1 MTEEKQFAEAVA
13 IANIPTLL
21 MVLVQLSGER
31 RWLQDPYR
39 PRRPRGV
46 DDNDSGG
53 LSDEIQQEIRA
64 AALQAILAWKGG
76 KPAALN
82 PTDVDLVEMLSVA
95 MGEKVPAE
103 YGGMTSAQLGQTPM
117 LWDHKIDVPENF
129 RVVVIGAGVSG
140 LVAAV
145 NLKAAGIPFKLFERR
160 HSVGGVWQDNR
171 YPGAGVDTPN
181 HLYSFSFAPYDWSAY
196 FAMRDELHDYFDQV
210 ADDFDIK
217 KDIQF
222 DTDVVSV
229 VYHEATQ
236 TWDVTVK
243 DSSGAQTTHNANI
256 VISAAGIFNPP
267 AFPNI
272 EGLDSFAGESWHT
285 AEWPDDKTIVG
296 KRVVMI
302 GNGATG
308 MQIGPEI
315 QHQVESLTIFQRA
328 PHWASP
334 HEQFRKLV
342 PEPVRFLLREVPLY
356 RMWYRMRLGW
366 TYNDRVYLS
375 LFKDENWEHPERSLN
390 AVNDAHRAYFTD
402 YIKSELG
409 DRIDLLD
416 KVLPTYPPFGKRL
429 LMDNG
434 WYRMLRNPKVTLVD
448 NPIVRIEGNK
458 VITKDGSAYEADVIL
473 ISTGFD
479 VLKMLSTYDLVGRG
493 GKNVRDVWGDEDA
506 SSYLGTVIPGFPNFF
521 TLYGP
526 NLQPGH
532 GGSLIFV
539 SEMQVRY
546 IMDMIDKMNNKG
558 IGAVECRQDAH
569 DRYLEKINKLHEKMV
584 WTHQGMS
591 TYYRNSK
598 GRIVVNSP
606 YRNVDFFEM
615 TKQVNMDDYIVEPKQ
630 VLKAG

>member
-1 MTEEKQFAEAVA
+1 MTEEQQFKDAVA
-13 IANIPTLL
+13 VANIPTLL
-21 MVLVQLSGER
+21 MVLVQLSGDKH
-31 RWLQDPYR
+31 WLEAPYK
-39 PRRPRGV
+39 PKRPRGV

-53 LSDEIQQEIRA
+53 LSEEIQQEIRA
-64 AALQAILAWKGG
+64 AALDAILAWRGG

-82 PTDVDLVEMLSVA
+82 PSDQELVEMLTVA
-95 MGEKVPAE
+95 MGETVPAE
-103 YGGMTSAQLGQTPM
+103 YGAMTSAQLGQTPM
-117 LWDHKIDVPENF
+117 LWDKKMDIPEGFN
-129 RVVVIGAGVSG
+129 VIVIGAGVSG

-145 NLKAAGIPFKLFERR
+145 NLKAAGIPYKLFERR

-171 YPGAGVDTPN
+171 YPGSGVDTPN

-196 FAMRDELHDYFDQV
+196 FAMRDELQDYFNKV
-210 ADDFDIK
+210 ADDFELRDS
-217 KDIQF
+217 IQF
-222 DTDVVSV
+222 NTGVESV
-229 VYHEATQ
+229 VYQ
-236 TWDVTVK
+236 DDSQSWDVMVK
-243 DSSGAQTTHNANI
+243 NPDGSETTHNANI
-256 VISAAGIFNPP
+256 VISAAGVFNPP
-267 AFPNI
+267 AFPDI
-272 EGLDSFAGESWHT
+272 EGLDSFTGESWHT
-285 AEWPDDKTIVG
+285 AEWPDGKTIKG
-296 KRVVMI
+296 KKVIMI

-315 QHQVESLTIFQRA
+315 QNDVASLTIFQRA
-328 PHWASP
+328 PHWVSP
-334 HEQFRKLV
+334 HEQFRKPV
-342 PEPVRFLLREVPLY
+342 PEAVRFLLKEVPLY

-366 TYNDRVYLS
+366 TYNDRVYSS

-390 AVNDAHRAYFTD
+390 AMNDAHRAYFTD

-409 DRIDLLD
+409 DRCDDLLD

-434 WYRMLRNPKVTLVD
+434 WYRMLRNPKVELVD

-458 VITKDGSAYEADVIL
+458 VITKDGSEYEADVL
-473 ISTGFD
+473 LVSTGFD
-479 VLKMLSTYDLVGRG
+479 VLKMLSTYELIGRD
-493 GKNVRDVWGDEDA
+493 GKNLRDVWGDEDA
-506 SSYLGTVIPGFPNFF
+506 SAFLGTVVPGFPNFF

-546 IMDMIDKMNNKG
+546 IMDMIEKMHRDN
-558 IGAVECRQDAH
+558 IGTVECKKDSH
-569 DRYLEKINKLHEKMV
+569 DRYLDKINEIHEKMV
-584 WTHQGMS
+584 WTHEGMS

-615 TKQVNMDDYIVEPKQ
+615 TKQVDMDDYVTEPR
-630 VLKAG
+630 AS